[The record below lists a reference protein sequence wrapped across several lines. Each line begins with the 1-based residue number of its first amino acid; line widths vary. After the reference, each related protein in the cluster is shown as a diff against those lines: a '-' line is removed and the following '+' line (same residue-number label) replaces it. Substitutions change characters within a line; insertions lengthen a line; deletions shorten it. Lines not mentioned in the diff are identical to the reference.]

1 MNLMHGSDWAGQD
14 VSGWWVSEKLDGW
27 RALWT
32 GSKFVT
38 RQGNTLAAPDWFTAG
53 MPGIAQTNLT
63 LDGELWAGPGT
74 THDDVA
80 KAVNSGSWSGLTFRP
95 FDVPEAGLTI
105 EAAQAALAA
114 LPFPPHVRPVDWF
127 KAGSTEDVICRMARL
142 VSVGGEGLMARKPG
156 SRYGAGRNGRLLK
169 FKPSIV
175 QAAQGGRP
183 CGCDLE

>member
-1 MNLMHGSDWAGQD
+1 MNLMHGKDWQGQD

-38 RQGNTLAAPDWFTAG
+38 RQGNILDAPAWFIAG
-53 MPGIAQTNLT
+53 MPACA
-63 LDGELWAGPGT
+63 LDGELWAGQGT

-80 KAVNSGSWSGLTFRP
+80 AAVQSGDWSGLVFRP
-95 FDVPEAGLTI
+95 FDVPEAGLPI
-105 EAAQAALAA
+105 EQAQAVLAS
-114 LPFPPHVRPVDWF
+114 LPFPPHAYPVEWF
-127 KAGSTEDVICRMARL
+127 RAESTEEVINRMLGTVKA
-142 VSVGGEGLMARKPG
+142 GGEGLMARKPG
-156 SRYGAGRNGRLLK
+156 SRYAAGRNGRLLK